1 MWNATNVNVNKRRVR
16 SPFFFSTSLPWPG
29 RLRPHGLF
37 TQVKA
42 RSFPFPFC
50 AIFQTPLGYLNFRL
64 HCNDTMDC
72 GRLPSYRSSY
82 LLRFH
87 PYARVKPSA
96 RERVMAVQYTD
107 DGSLLSDEE
116 RLITSSQSAVWD
128 SLQVPAD
135 AIAQN
140 LNDAINDTTAVDEP
154 LRRLSISTLVVE
166 LALLMGR
173 KASSTVTQCTKG

>member
-1 MWNATNVNVNKRRVR
+1 
-16 SPFFFSTSLPWPG
+16 
-29 RLRPHGLF
+29 
-37 TQVKA
+37 
-42 RSFPFPFC
+42 
-50 AIFQTPLGYLNFRL
+50 
-64 HCNDTMDC
+64 MDC

-128 SLQVPAD
+128 SVPAD

-154 LRRLSISTLVVE
+154 LRRLSISTLVVHKRKFITNCPGVGAVDGSQGIVYRDPVHE
-166 LALLMGR
+166 RLNPSLSRENESALYYLSWLEGSPTISLQNDTRPMEIHVRLRREGGQR
-173 KASSTVTQCTKG
+173 DCWEVRAFVKDD

>member
-1 MWNATNVNVNKRRVR
+1 
-16 SPFFFSTSLPWPG
+16 
-29 RLRPHGLF
+29 
-37 TQVKA
+37 
-42 RSFPFPFC
+42 
-50 AIFQTPLGYLNFRL
+50 
-64 HCNDTMDC
+64 
-72 GRLPSYRSSY
+72 
-82 LLRFH
+82 
-87 PYARVKPSA
+87 
-96 RERVMAVQYTD
+96 MAVQYTD